1 MEQAALPGGRND
13 STVAGVNEIE
23 KGEDEV
29 GEKPGPDLQ
38 SLPSWLRVREEAISV
53 LSREKRWSDKG
64 LALLLSWGVE
74 KTTAQKGK
82 SEDQ

>member
-38 SLPSWLRVREEAISV
+38 SLPS
-53 LSREKRWSDKG
+53 
-64 LALLLSWGVE
+64 
-74 KTTAQKGK
+74 
-82 SEDQ
+82 

>member
-1 MEQAALPGGRND
+1 MKGRGCQADDSAQAKALGRSRPLLGGRND

-38 SLPSWLRVREEAISV
+38 SLPS
-53 LSREKRWSDKG
+53 
-64 LALLLSWGVE
+64 
-74 KTTAQKGK
+74 
-82 SEDQ
+82 